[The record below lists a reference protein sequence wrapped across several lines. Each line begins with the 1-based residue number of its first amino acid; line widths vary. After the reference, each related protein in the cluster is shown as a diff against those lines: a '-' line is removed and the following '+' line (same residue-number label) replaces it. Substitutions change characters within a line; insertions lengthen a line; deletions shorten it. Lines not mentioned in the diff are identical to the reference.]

1 MEHRGRAVHFGFCG
15 FTSLVTHTIF
25 WKIIVVS
32 VILLRKNPTHM
43 WSWLWWTKEVA
54 WPARFRWRSFEVRY
68 CQVSCTPEN
77 WVVVWFFCDPY
88 LGKWSNSTNIFQMG
102 WSHQLDYVQSIHV
115 LLWMILSLSL
125 SLSLSPAP
133 SPWFWSLDFQ
143 NCHRGSGIGV
153 VTCLKYH
160 DIMTK
165 SWKSHTLIPMLT
177 PGCSRLA
184 NLQYITTW
192 PGEALKSR
200 PGGETIATSC
210 TKSWGCSPSTWGIP
224 AEVLRFCCYFQK
236 VTGCRG

>member
-1 MEHRGRAVHFGFCG
+1 
-15 FTSLVTHTIF
+15 
-25 WKIIVVS
+25 
-32 VILLRKNPTHM
+32 M

-77 WVVVWFFCDPY
+77 WVVVSFFCDPY

-125 SLSLSPAP
+125 SPAP

-160 DIMTK
+160 HIMTK
-165 SWKSHTLIPMLT
+165 PWKSHTLIPMLT

-184 NLQYITTW
+184 NLQQKSQRD
-192 PGEALKSR
+192 PGKLLKTPTRWRNNCNKLHKKLRLLSKHVR
-200 PGGETIATSC
+200 HSCWSSFGFVVTSK
-210 TKSWGCSPSTWGIP
+210 KSLDVGDR
-224 AEVLRFCCYFQK
+224 LRASCLQIWRS
-236 VTGCRG
+236 GS